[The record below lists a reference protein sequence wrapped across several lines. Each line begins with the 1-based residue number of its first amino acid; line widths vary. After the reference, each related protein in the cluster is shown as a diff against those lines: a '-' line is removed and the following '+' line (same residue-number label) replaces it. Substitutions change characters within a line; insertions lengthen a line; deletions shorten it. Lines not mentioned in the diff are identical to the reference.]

1 MPTYEVV
8 AKWLNDNQG
17 VLGLIVFIATLSF
30 GWLSGIF
37 GALRRKPK
45 LRFHLILGPTFCCT
59 YPTGKL
65 HGSFPV
71 HRTGV
76 ALYLRISNVGSAAT
90 SIESIGVGYHAN
102 IRPLSIQWFRFRV
115 GWLWL
120 NDQIAAIHDFQAK
133 IGENIKI
140 YPFLVQASILSG
152 KAADTFLV
160 PGQST
165 NGVVYFE
172 QSDSWGGFFPLV
184 GKAGVRVKVA
194 VRDTFGANHAK
205 TFTIPAVSMEQA
217 RTYNP
222 SFGKTFS
229 ELHGETLPHDA
240 GA

>member
-1 MPTYEVV
+1 MPTYEAV

-17 VLGLIVFIATLSF
+17 VLGLVVFVATLSF
-30 GWLSGIF
+30 GWLCGIF
-37 GALRRKPK
+37 GALRRRPK
-45 LRFHLILGPTFCCT
+45 LKLHLIPGPTFCCT
-59 YPTGKL
+59 YPTGKM
-65 HGSFPV
+65 HGTYSV
-71 HRTGV
+71 HRTGF

-90 SIESIGVGYHAN
+90 SLENISVGYHCN
-102 IRPLSIQWFRFRV
+102 IRPVSIQWLRFRI

-140 YPFLVQASILSG
+140 YPFLIQASILSG
-152 KAADTFLV
+152 RTADTFLV

-172 QSDSWGGFFPLV
+172 QSDSWGGFFPV
-184 GKAGVRVKVA
+184 ANTSGVHVKVA
-194 VRDTFGANHAK
+194 IRDTFGKRHTRK
-205 TFTIPAVSMEQA
+205 FTVPAVSMEQA

-222 SFGKTFS
+222 SFGMTLA
-229 ELHGETLPHDA
+229 ELKNEPLPHDA